1 MKGGR
6 KSSVERRRRGS
17 RSALSSVYGF
27 IMIYLL
33 VIASLQAI
41 SISLSSSQNAEAA
54 AQQAGQVSQLRSLE
68 HLRVVMTRGGNV
80 SITNDGLIPS
90 SLSLLLLQN
99 STLSREL
106 PLRQSIA
113 VGASVVVNAAP
124 PGSFPSSVA
133 VVTSL
138 GGVFASTKSS
148 GSPSVGSWKILVAT
162 IGGPGVDAQLY
173 QNPGDPARFFVAAG
187 PSALAFSAP
196 KGTQLWSFNASQ
208 GEVTD
213 VLPLS
218 DGGAYVS
225 DGYFG
230 DQFTS
235 NLFRLT
241 SSGTSVWTYSMRL
254 FRLYTALEVQFP
266 DGDQAPYPVGSQPV
280 QKGTDGLY
288 AYYDGWFFSSSGPA
302 STTVPADTFNLA
314 TSDASQVYLFTTNG
328 SPGGY
333 GCSQPRG
340 NVAIIY
346 AYSAS
351 DQGVQNQWST
361 PVYFDVCD
369 LYPDELIASSAG
381 SGLVASLFSETYW
394 SQPNYFGGPYQGSN
408 PFLAVLSSSSGAIL
422 RSGNLDSSGY
432 AGLAEDGSHVYL
444 SIPSSDLIEVVSA
457 TGSGP
462 GAFYNIG
469 IPASKLFWA
478 DNSLF
483 AVSSSEVKVYDS
495 SMNLKK
501 AIDFSPFSLYS
512 LSNSKPLEQQM
523 VQPSFLVLNS
533 TSYLALLRNS
543 TGFGSLVLGAY
554 SP

>member
-1 MKGGR
+1 MKGWRRLSMPRGR
-6 KSSVERRRRGS
+6 GRR
-17 RSALSSVYGF
+17 RSALSSIYGF

-41 SISLSSSQNAEAA
+41 SLSLSSSHNAEAA
-54 AQQAGQVSQLRSLE
+54 AQQAGQVAQLRSLE
-68 HLRVVMTRGGNV
+68 HLRVGLTRGGNV
-80 SITNDGLIPS
+80 TIDNDGLIPS

-99 STLSREL
+99 SSLSREL
-106 PLRQSIA
+106 PLRQSLA
-113 VGASVVVNAAP
+113 VGASVVVEAP
-124 PGSFPSSVA
+124 LSGSFPSSVA

-138 GGVFASTKSS
+138 GDVFASAASS
-148 GSPSVGSWKILVAT
+148 ASTRSGNWKTLWADL
-162 IGGPGVDAQLY
+162 GGPGVDGQLY
-173 QNPGDPARFFVAAG
+173 QNPSDPTRFFVTAG
-187 PSALAFSAP
+187 PSASAFSAL

-218 DGGAYVS
+218 DGGVYVS
-225 DGYFG
+225 NGYYG

-235 NLFRLT
+235 NLYRLS

-266 DGDQAPYPVGSQPV
+266 DGDPAPYPVGSQPV
-280 QKGTDGLY
+280 QKGADGLY
-288 AYYDGWFFSSSGPA
+288 AYYDGWFFSSSGSA
-302 STTVPADTFNLA
+302 STTVAADSFNLA
-314 TSDASQVYLFTTNG
+314 SSDGNRFYLFTTSAN
-328 SPGGY
+328 PGGF

-340 NVAIIY
+340 NVATIY
-346 AYSAS
+346 AYSAAG
-351 DQGVQNQWST
+351 QEVQSEWATN
-361 PVYFDVCD
+361 VFFNLCD

-394 SQPNYFGGPYQGSN
+394 SQPSYYGGPYKGSN
-408 PFLAVLSSSSGAIL
+408 PFLAVLSSSSGAVL
-422 RSGNLDSSGY
+422 RSANLDSSGY
-432 AGLAEDGSHVYL
+432 TGLAEDGTHVYL
-444 SIPSSDLIEVVSA
+444 SIPASDLVEVVSA
-457 TGSGP
+457 AGSGG

-469 IPASKLFWA
+469 IPASTLIWA
-478 DNSLF
+478 GNSLF
-483 AVSSSEVKVYDS
+483 AVSNSEVKVYDS

-501 AIDFSPFSLYS
+501 TIDFSPLSLYS
-512 LSNSKPLEQQM
+512 LSNSKQMEPQM